1 MSNKE
6 YIYVVYRESH
16 VDHIALSAY
25 YDFRSA
31 CNEVDEL
38 RKQFPYESYGLSKV
52 RIIDSMPF

>member
-6 YIYVVYRESH
+6 YIYVVYKESH
-16 VDHIALSAY
+16 GDHIALSAY
-25 YDFRSA
+25 YCFSSA

-38 RKQFPYESYGLSKV
+38 RKQFPCDSFGLSKV